1 MTFVLTG
8 SCIRCKYTDCV
19 DVCLAPQWKT
29 TTRIK
34 AAPPDADEWTTVDAK
49 RTELIR

>member
-8 SCIRCKYTDCV
+8 SCIRCIYTDCV

-29 TTRIK
+29 TTRI
-34 AAPPDADEWTTVDAK
+34 AALPDADEWTTVDAK
-49 RTELIR
+49 RTELKR